1 MVFLSVVMNEF
12 FSKNI
17 VTLYREYSN
26 FCMKKIKIVSEI
38 SVSYKPWYI
47 FETLRLALS
56 IFFFKCFP

>member
-38 SVSYKPWYI
+38 SVFYKPW
-47 FETLRLALS
+47 
-56 IFFFKCFP
+56 